1 MYKEV
6 STKIITILVMAAFL
20 TVPSSSVVQY
30 LHAQSDQ
37 GLKDV
42 LNIHNQERGLVGVQP
57 LTWSHSLAGQ
67 AQAYADHL
75 TTLGVVCTSQGCK
88 PVPPHGAANE
98 NIALGI
104 TLPAEFGV
112 NSPAEFAQMWVDE
125 KFGYNAKTNTCTP
138 VTPSVSCGHYTQM
151 VWQNTNVVGC
161 GFALGKVPDEVTLSG
176 GGTDFLVCRY
186 SPPGNTPGQA
196 PF

>member
-6 STKIITILVMAAFL
+6 SAKIIMILVTAAIL
-20 TVPSSSVVQY
+20 TVLLSVVHLSY
-30 LHAQSDQ
+30 AQPNQDM
-37 GLKDV
+37 LDV
-42 LNIHNQERGLVGVQP
+42 LNLHNRERAEVKSQP
-57 LTWSHSLAGQ
+57 LTWSDSLAAQ

-75 TTLGVVCTSQGCK
+75 TTLGIVCAPAPQGCK

-98 NIALGI
+98 NIALGV

-112 NSPAEFAQMWVDE
+112 NSPAEFAQKWADE
-125 KFGYNAKTNTCTP
+125 KVKYNAGQRSGP
-138 VTPSVSCGHYTQM
+138 GIGHYTAM
-151 VWQNTNVVGC
+151 VWKDTREVGC
-161 GFALGKVPDEVTLSG
+161 GFALGTVPDEVTLSG

-186 SPPGNTPGQA
+186 NPPGNTPGQA